1 MSTGLKVGL
10 IVGGSVLGLILIV
23 VVIVAMIR
31 NARER
36 QREAM
41 AAMQKQPPIVF
52 NQPGFPQFKD
62 KGNPQVLNPPMFNP
76 QLPGVHAPV
85 TSGPHTV
92 GPGGLTINEQIT
104 AADPRDFV
112 RGFPCKVFT
121 VNMVAGKTYTI
132 RHNRV
137 NNGFNNNRNNFFL
150 FDPYLRLEDSN
161 NRPLAEDDDS
171 GGNQNA
177 LLIFRPQQTGVYRVI
192 ATTFNNMTGRFTLQ
206 ITVN

>member
-10 IVGGSVLGLILIV
+10 IVGGSILGLILIV
-23 VVIVAMIR
+23 VVILAVVRANQR
-31 NARER
+31 N
-36 QREAM
+36 REAM
-41 AAMQKQPPIVF
+41 AQIQNQFQNQPPIVF
-52 NQPGFPQFKD
+52 NPQFKD
-62 KGNPQVLNPPMFNP
+62 KGNPQVFNPGFNP
-76 QLPGVHAPV
+76 QLPRVHAPITGV
-85 TSGPHTV
+85 PHTV
-92 GPGGLTINEQIT
+92 GPGGLTINEQLT
-104 AADPRDFV
+104 AADARDFV
-112 RGFPCKVFT
+112 RGFPCKVFA

-137 NNGFNNNRNNFFL
+137 NNAFNNNRNNFFQ

-177 LLIFRPQQTGVYRVI
+177 LLVFRPPQTGVYRVI
-192 ATTFNNMTGRFTLQ
+192 ATTFNNMTGPFTLQ